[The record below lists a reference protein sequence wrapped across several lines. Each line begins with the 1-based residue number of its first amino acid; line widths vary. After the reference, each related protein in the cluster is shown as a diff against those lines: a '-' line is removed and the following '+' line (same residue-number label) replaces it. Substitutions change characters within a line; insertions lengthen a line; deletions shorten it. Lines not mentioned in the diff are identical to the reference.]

1 MDKNA
6 KDVITTIESPGGT
19 YAVHSGGAHVTKWDS
34 ATYGPLIFV
43 SEETGYG
50 VGTPIRGGIPLCFP
64 WFGAATPDSEG
75 VALLGRER
83 ATRSHGFARLVNW
96 RQVSSLVNEV
106 GEWKVAY
113 ELTERDIPTMPGEI
127 RPQPFLATFE
137 ATFTDTALDLSFEV
151 LNAGNSPF
159 WYEAALHTYF
169 KVGDVEK
176 IAVNGL
182 EGVEYVDKTVG
193 GEVKEQNGPILF
205 EGEVDRVYQSDG
217 AVTIVDPVL
226 KRQIEISKE
235 KSGTTIVWNLGAE
248 IAVGLKDMADAE
260 FRDFVCV
267 ETANAAQSAITLQPG
282 ETHTMKA
289 HYRVSSLE
297 GSR

>member
-1 MDKNA
+1 M
-6 KDVITTIESPGGT
+6 
-19 YAVHSGGAHVTKWDS
+19 
-34 ATYGPLIFV
+34 
-43 SEETGYG
+43 
-50 VGTPIRGGIPLCFP
+50 
-64 WFGAATPDSEG
+64 
-75 VALLGRER
+75 
-83 ATRSHGFARLVNW
+83 NW
-96 RQVSSLVNEV
+96 RQVSSLVNEA

-113 ELTERDIPTMPGEI
+113 ELTERDIPMAAGEP
-127 RPQPFLATFE
+127 RPQPFLAIFE
-137 ATFTDTALDLSFEV
+137 ATFTDTVLDLSFEV
-151 LNAGNSPF
+151 FNADELPF

-176 IAVNGL
+176 IAVSGL

-282 ETHTMKA
+282 EKHTMKA